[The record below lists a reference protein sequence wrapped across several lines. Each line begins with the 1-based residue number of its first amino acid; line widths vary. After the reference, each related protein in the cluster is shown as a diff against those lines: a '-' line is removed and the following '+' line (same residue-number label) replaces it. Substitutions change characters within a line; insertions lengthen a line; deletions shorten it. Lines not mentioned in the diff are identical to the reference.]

1 MLEHIKWLGY
11 GSFMIEGSP
20 LIYIDPWKVT
30 KSVFHPDVIL
40 VSHDHYEHFSIADIT
55 KIRGDDTLILGNQ
68 SIVDQV
74 EGATLLRTWQTINV
88 DKASIKAVPAYA
100 PDSLLHPPEAG
111 GLGFVISVNLYDIY
125 YAGDAG
131 LMPEMEMI
139 QPDIAILP
147 IDGNGTLNVEQAA
160 QVVRRMRPRWVIP
173 SNIGLTEGASLLE
186 ARELQTLTRD
196 YTEVIIPEES
206 R

>member
-1 MLEHIKWLGY
+1 MLENIKWLGY

-30 KSVFHPDVIL
+30 NSVFHPDVIL
-40 VSHDHYEHFSIADIT
+40 ISHDHYQHFSIADIA
-55 KIRGDDTLILGNQ
+55 KLRGENTMILGNQ

-74 EGATLLRTWQTINV
+74 PDATLLRTWQTINV

-131 LMPEMEMI
+131 IMPEMAMI

-147 IDGNGTLNVEQAA
+147 IDGDGTLNVEQAA
-160 QVVRRMRPRWVIP
+160 QVIRQMRPRWVIP
-173 SNIGLTEGASLLE
+173 SNIGMTEGASVLE
-186 ARELQTLTRD
+186 ARELRELVRD
-196 YTEVIIPEES
+196 YTEVVILEEVG
-206 R
+206 